1 MQRYS
6 ELFSNAEK
14 YLQKIFSTI
23 IDEKL
28 SESTDILV
36 ISDHGVS
43 IGEKFGERAYGA
55 FCYDY
60 TIRTFASYIT
70 NDFNAKEIT
79 QQVRHVDFMPT
90 ILEKFGISLNTNYEK
105 IDGRSLVP
113 LLNNQSMDEIISYTE
128 TANPLKESAPPKKP
142 NTKCVRISNWKL
154 IFNEY
159 DGTKELYN
167 LEDDPKEE
175 ENLINTGLDIEKFLW
190 DELEKNNINL

>member
-1 MQRYS
+1 MDKEKNLQRYS

-55 FCYDY
+55 FSYDY

-70 NDFNAKEIT
+70 NDFNTKEIT
-79 QQVRHVDFMPT
+79 QQVRHIDFMPT
-90 ILEKFGISLNTNYEK
+90 ILELLDIPLDKNY
-105 IDGRSLVP
+105 S
-113 LLNNQSMDEIISYTE
+113 
-128 TANPLKESAPPKKP
+128 
-142 NTKCVRISNWKL
+142 
-154 IFNEY
+154 
-159 DGTKELYN
+159 
-167 LEDDPKEE
+167 
-175 ENLINTGLDIEKFLW
+175 GLDGESL
-190 DELEKNNINL
+190 LR